1 VELSEALYNM
11 GFLSYEEKEHNGMKY
26 IPFDLTIANA
36 PPAPKYHD
44 EIREIIDGGLISEEG
59 AFHVLVEGEKD
70 GKPIKITSYVS
81 APGLV
86 EAFEKSGLT
95 HESYLTGQCAFI
107 FTKMLVNDVIKQQG
121 AIAPEVLDA
130 DERKYF
136 FNEAQQLG
144 ITVDQTIA

>member
-1 VELSEALYNM
+1 ELSEALYNS

-26 IPFDLTIANA
+26 VPFDLTIANA
-36 PPAPKYHD
+36 PPAPKYDD
-44 EIREIIDGGLISEEG
+44 EIRDILDEGLISEEG
-59 AFHVLVEGEKD
+59 AFQVLVEGVKG
-70 GKPIKITSYVS
+70 GKPMRIISYAN

-95 HESYLTGQCAFI
+95 HESYLTGQCAYI

-130 DERKYF
+130 DERSYF
-136 FNEAQQLG
+136 FKEAEKLD
-144 ITVDQTIA
+144 ITVDRYID